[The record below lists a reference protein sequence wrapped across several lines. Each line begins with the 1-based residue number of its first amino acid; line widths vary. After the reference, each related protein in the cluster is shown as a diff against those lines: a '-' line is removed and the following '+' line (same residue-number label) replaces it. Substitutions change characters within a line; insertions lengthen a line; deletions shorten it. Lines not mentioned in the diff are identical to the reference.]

1 MVTGNFLLSNARL
14 VSCFAIASAI
24 AGTVAYEITLGIVGV
39 ALPHMQGNF
48 SATPDQIAWVL
59 TAFTVG
65 TTIMIGCSGWFS
77 SRFGRKRFFLLSLA
91 GFIVAPT
98 MCGSVDSLVAETAWR
113 FIQGLL
119 GAPLMPLGQ
128 AITADCFPQDKQSQ
142 ASSVWAMGAVGGV
155 VTAPVIGGFLVEYY
169 GWRWVFYVT
178 LPFAALGLFG
188 GAAFISE
195 TVKDA
200 QRKLD
205 WIAFLTLVV
214 AIVALQLA
222 LSRGE
227 REGWFESREI
237 VTEMFIAAMAMALFV
252 ARNLTSPYPFIPLEL
267 VRDWNFNIG
276 ALMFLVFGAVLIL
289 PVVLLPLLL
298 QQLGGYPVFTAGALL
313 LPRGIGTIIALLLS
327 GMVFSKTNPKT
338 LLIVGFIFIGMANW
352 RMSTWTP
359 DVAVWEITWTTIFQ
373 GFGSGITFVPNIAIA
388 FWTVSSR
395 YRTEGLSFL
404 YLLFYFGSAIGVA
417 AIFAFQSKSIQINR
431 SVLVENITRFNE
443 MLRSSQ
449 WHLDSPSGLAAISR
463 EIDRQAETIAYSN
476 TFLIIAVTALLM
488 LPLIL
493 MIRKSGGDQIRD
505 RAGGSRQ

>member
-1 MVTGNFLLSNARL
+1 MARGNVFIGNARL
-14 VSCFAIASAI
+14 VTCFAIASAI

-39 ALPHMQGNF
+39 ALPHMQGHF

-77 SRFGRKRFFLLSLA
+77 SRFGRKRFFLVSLI
-91 GFIVAPT
+91 GFIGAT
-98 MCGSVDSLVAETAWR
+98 AMCGSVDSLVAETTWR

-128 AITADCFPQDKQSQ
+128 AITSDCFPLDRQSQ

-155 VTAPVIGGFLVEYY
+155 VTAPVIGGYLVEYY
-169 GWRWVFYVT
+169 GWRWVFYIT
-178 LPFAALGLFG
+178 LPFAVVALTG

-195 TVKDA
+195 TIKDT

-205 WIAFLTLVV
+205 WVAFSTLVV
-214 AIVALQLA
+214 AIAAVQLA

-227 REGWFESREI
+227 RQDWFESGEI
-237 VTEMFIAAMAMALFV
+237 VMELVIAGLAMALFV
-252 ARNLTSPYPFIPLEL
+252 VRNFRSPHPFIPLEL

-276 ALMFLVFGAVLIL
+276 AVMFLVFGAVLIL

-298 QQLGGYPVFTAGALL
+298 QQLGGYPVLTAGALL
-313 LPRGIGTIIALLLS
+313 LPRGIGTVLALLLS
-327 GMVFSKTNPKT
+327 GIVFSKTNPKT
-338 LLIVGFIFIGMANW
+338 LLIVGFVFIAVANW
-352 RMSTWTP
+352 KMSTWTP
-359 DVAVWEITWTTIFQ
+359 EVAVWEITWTTIFQ

-388 FWTVSSR
+388 FWTVSNR

-431 SVLVENITRFNE
+431 SVLVENITPFNE
-443 MLRSSQ
+443 MLRASS
-449 WHLDSPSGLAAISR
+449 WSLDSPASLAAISR
-463 EIDRQAETIAYSN
+463 EIDRQAQTIAYSN
-476 TFLIIAVTALLM
+476 TFLIIAMTALLM

-493 MIRKSGGDQIRD
+493 MIRRSGRE
-505 RAGGSRQ
+505 RTL